1 MQSPAIN
8 QAMDILKLLR
18 QVTEGQDEAP
28 VKLAKII
35 KIIAEKMNADAAAC
49 YVAVDDSYLELFA
62 SYGFNADVAH
72 KVTIRYGEGLVGEIA
87 RTSRS
92 LAVADAWGLSLIHI

>member
-62 SYGFNADVAH
+62 SY
-72 KVTIRYGEGLVGEIA
+72 EI
-87 RTSRS
+87 
-92 LAVADAWGLSLIHI
+92 